1 MKAATPVEKDN
12 KVHQNQG
19 KNQRQKEPS
28 AIPLSETEVII
39 GAQIQKTEDSATK
52 SGSANLNGSTA
63 AVHGSQTIYDQGSKI
78 MYQKHQESL
87 AETGDINHPDTKNIE
102 KGYMTTLSIDQARDY
117 NDLKSGTYLPKTV
130 EEQAVNHQES
140 KKNQEIKPKEKT
152 KLGNKD
158 NSDASLADLSSSP
171 ATQLVGDFNAVQNNS
186 TALLNSQTEKA
197 TGELPKVN
205 AKIGSAFSGNKSKG
219 KAGKDKTVAKSSKK
233 TVKSTAQKSQPKE
246 VSFPQS
252 DPLKKVNYSFNSTG
266 SKKGT
271 FERQAHDQLKGI
283 QLNTSAIPTKMQ
295 QNAHL
300 DLSGEADTEHLS
312 IEQNDALQDM
322 SIKKNQAAKDVH
334 KDYGENSIIKKPK
347 DETLKSS
354 RKITSKA
361 VKKQPIDALKLEGI
375 DEANINAQFEPIIQS
390 KIGAESEKYQ
400 TAEVEHNQKVME
412 QEKASENQIN
422 EEKNKSQEKQ
432 LKSVKDAQA
441 DVNQSRVEWQSAL
454 DKTESDFAKKSS
466 NQAKTTLG
474 NIKTE
479 KSKGETA
486 AQGHINKANEDA
498 RKEKEAADKKAQLK
512 KAEEDKKSGGFFG
525 WVADKATAFI
535 NALKDALN
543 YIFTKLREAV
553 KVIFEAAKKLVLA
566 ALEIARKAIVS
577 FIKAFASLLK
587 SFLDVALAA
596 FPGIRDRLKAKI
608 DKYVAVA
615 EKFVNQTFEVFKK
628 AVVAIIDFLAEAV
641 DKLIGALQDFYNLIL
656 DAVNLIVAGIIK
668 IMEGLYNL
676 TSSAMVMPDNFMGQ
690 ISEEFLGMDVTQPL
704 PFEKTA
710 MAEVASSGSDSEYD
724 DLLGRNSYNENDF
737 HVDPVANDM
746 ELSPE
751 LLAQLQDSNGEINF
765 GANSNTLDMFK
776 QSAAGSQE
784 MEGDATAAEKQ
795 DIPADPYAQ
804 ADWFID
810 YQNNQSPPSTDTGS
824 ASGKQA
830 ATESSMPEEMK
841 LVGPWT
847 PLVRMYYLKEQ
858 MWSGIKKNW
867 EENKWKYIGIGA
879 AIVLGITALAILT
892 AGAIFALIPPAL
904 EIFAA
909 IMMAKAVAKASGFF
923 KTFMTDG
930 WLGKTATAGKALAR
944 AIGIILVEL
953 IFILLFDSAALFKVL
968 KTAAKS
974 GVKGVANLAKAGAI
988 STLKAGKN
996 ALVAT
1001 GKGFVK
1007 QAGKAKFFVQGIG
1020 KGIAKGAKNLDELGE
1035 NLAKRLKFKGFKIV
1049 VKGFKFYLY
1058 GSVNPWVLLAS
1069 GEITEVKEV
1078 INKGG
1083 KKVGQKGEFTTIAGE
1098 QIEGILIG
1106 TGRGTRKSKFV
1117 KAIEDGTQDAD
1128 EFLKLADDSA
1138 RQQLIRGVDAFNYEE
1153 AVKRYGQKVADIIK
1167 NRSSIAKNAGKHL
1180 AKEFEQ
1186 AHHLIPIELITNEK
1200 VGKFIQKAIEGGFEF
1215 NGKINAKWLK
1225 QFSSKFEHL
1234 KNGVHAS
1241 HPQYTKGVE
1250 DMIGSI
1256 LLTSGK
1262 GIDEI
1267 TESQAKMM
1275 LEKIASQVLKK
1286 IEENPTIKINE
1297 LF

>member
-1 MKAATPVEKDN
+1 MKTATPVEKDN
-12 KVHQNQG
+12 KVQQSQS
-19 KNQRQKEPS
+19 KNQRQKES
-28 AIPLSETEVII
+28 VVIPLSEVEVAT
-39 GAQIQKTEDSATK
+39 AQTQKSEDSTGKA
-52 SGSANLNGSTA
+52 GSVNLNGSTV
-63 AVHGSQTIYDQGSKI
+63 AVHGSQTVYDQGSEI
-78 MYQKHQESL
+78 MYGKLQESL
-87 AETGDINHPDTKNIE
+87 TQTGDINHPDTKETE
-102 KGYMTTLSIDQARDY
+102 KNYMSTLNVDQARDY
-117 NDLKSGTYLPKTV
+117 NDLKSGTYLPKTAQ
-130 EEQAVNHQES
+130 EQAEVNQNS
-140 KKNQEIKPKEKT
+140 KKEQELKPIGEK
-152 KLGNKD
+152 KQKAKSVSKGNAD
-158 NSDASLADLSSSP
+158 TSLVDLSNSS
-171 ATQLVGDFNAVQNNS
+171 ATQLVGNFNAVQNNS
-186 TALLNSQTEKA
+186 TTLLNSQTEKA
-197 TGELPKVN
+197 TGGLPKVN
-205 AKIGSAFSGNKSKG
+205 SKIGSAFSGSKPKS
-219 KAGKDKTVAKSSKK
+219 KAGKDKTGAKSSKK
-233 TVKSTAQKSQPKE
+233 TVKSANQKPKPKE
-246 VSFPQS
+246 ILFPEKE
-252 DPLKKVNYSFNSTG
+252 PLKKVNYSFNSTG
-266 SKKGT
+266 AKNGS
-271 FERQAHDQLKGI
+271 FEKQAKSQFDAI
-283 QLNTSAIPTKMQ
+283 SLNTSAIPTTMQ
-295 QNAHL
+295 QSAWL

-312 IEQNDALQDM
+312 IEQNDAAQDM
-322 SIKKNQAAKDVH
+322 NIKKNQAAKDVH
-334 KDYGENSIIKKPK
+334 KDYGENDIIKKPN

-354 RKITSKA
+354 RKLTSKA
-361 VKKQPIDALKLEGI
+361 VKKQPIDALKLEGV

-390 KIGAESEKYQ
+390 KIGAETEKYQ
-400 TAEVEHNQKVME
+400 TAELEHNQKVLE
-412 QEKASENQIN
+412 QEKASEAQIG

-441 DVNQSRVEWQSAL
+441 DVNQSRVEWQNEL
-454 DKTESDFAKKSS
+454 NKTESDFAKKSS

-479 KSKGETA
+479 KSKGETV
-486 AQGHINKANEDA
+486 AQGHINKANNDA
-498 RKEKEAADKKAQLK
+498 RKKKEDSDKEAQQK
-512 KAEEDKKSGGFFG
+512 KAEKKNESKGFFG

-566 ALEIARKAIVS
+566 ALELARKAIVS
-577 FIKAFASLLK
+577 FIKGFASLLK
-587 SFLDVALAA
+587 GFLDFALAA

-641 DKLIGALQDFYNLIL
+641 DTLIGALQDLYNLIL
-656 DAVNLIVAGIIK
+656 DAVNFIVAGIIK

-710 MAEVASSGSDSEYD
+710 MTKAASSGSDSEYD
-724 DLLGRNSYNENDF
+724 DLLGKNSYNENDF
-737 HVDPVANDM
+737 HVDPVVNDM

-751 LLAQLQDSNGEINF
+751 LLAQLQESNGEINF

-909 IMMAKAVAKASGFF
+909 IMMAQAVAKASGFF

-968 KTAAKS
+968 KTAAKG
-974 GVKGVANLAKAGAI
+974 GVKGVVNLAKAGAK

-1035 NLAKRLKFKGFKIV
+1035 NLAKRFKFKGFKIV

-1069 GEITEVKEV
+1069 GDVENIKESDIISKGRIGEEIKYLKNGQEATAKLVTLSDKINYKRVFEMFTGETSKGKVIHHMIEQQMTGFVQGITEAF
-1078 INKGG
+1078 INNAKRLKAFPQGMINDVVHLS
-1083 KKVGQKGEFTTIAGE
+1083 KIRTMWDDMYRALDSAIN
-1098 QIEGILIG
+1098 
-1106 TGRGTRKSKFV
+1106 RG
-1117 KAIEDGTQDAD
+1117 
-1128 EFLKLADDSA
+1128 LADDQAIKALLNFAEYTDNFIEASFKYSNEMGQTLTKDGL
-1138 RQQLIRGVDAFNYEE
+1138 REFTESWLKNNLVD
-1153 AVKRYGQKVADIIK
+1153 
-1167 NRSSIAKNAGKHL
+1167 
-1180 AKEFEQ
+1180 
-1186 AHHLIPIELITNEK
+1186 
-1200 VGKFIQKAIEGGFEF
+1200 KAIKES
-1215 NGKINAKWLK
+1215 INNTL
-1225 QFSSKFEHL
+1225 
-1234 KNGVHAS
+1234 
-1241 HPQYTKGVE
+1241 
-1250 DMIGSI
+1250 
-1256 LLTSGK
+1256 
-1262 GIDEI
+1262 
-1267 TESQAKMM
+1267 
-1275 LEKIASQVLKK
+1275 
-1286 IEENPTIKINE
+1286 
-1297 LF
+1297 